1 MIARRSR
8 RTKQTHYG
16 TRWKSNR
23 PPRGSDTTSRLEEH
37 VRTLERELSDVAAGV
52 RTKAEVEA
60 KYNFIRLFQQLP
72 QREKVAKG
80 RVESREED
88 VS

>member
-1 MIARRSR
+1 MLHRVLYPQVHDNGI
-8 RTKQTHYG
+8 K
-16 TRWKSNR
+16 KKKKK
-23 PPRGSDTTSRLEEH
+23 
-37 VRTLERELSDVAAGV
+37 ERELSDVAAGV
-52 RTKAEVEA
+52 WTKAEAEA

-80 RVESREED
+80 RVESKEED